1 MQTKTCKA
9 CRTVNEDF
17 AIVCRNCGARI
28 GDPPQPGATQGATE
42 GSTSNLAGGGAD
54 QGTQPRTPAPPPA
67 MPGSD
72 AGFGPPPPPGPMPP
86 AMEHPGVVPKKSS
99 TGLVI
104 GFIAA
109 IVVLGA
115 VAVFFLMGG
124 GSALP
129 DELAG
134 HPRSESE
141 IAKQLEEM
149 FQGFEVQGM
158 SLDVA
163 LYGESEPVAIMMLFR
178 GLPDIATNVPS
189 DVFFDGFAAGFAQ
202 QQGLGIDPAA
212 GVRASGN
219 GADFLCVDVPAEALT
234 AGGLGG
240 FGNLGGFGAAQNG
253 SFCVFKGDTIGMVML
268 FDGTGAAAAMPAVQ
282 AAYAEI
288 A

>member
-28 GDPPQPGATQGATE
+28 GDPPQPGQSETDGATL
-42 GSTSNLAGGGAD
+42 SAPPT
-54 QGTQPRTPAPPPA
+54 TPAQPPA
-67 MPGSD
+67 VGSD
-72 AGFGPPPPPGPMPP
+72 SGFGPPPPPGAMPP
-86 AMEHPGVVPKKSS
+86 VPTPTEHPGVVPRKSN

-104 GFIAA
+104 GFVAA
-109 IVVLGA
+109 LAVV
-115 VAVFFLMGG
+115 VAVGIYFLTSG
-124 GSALP
+124 GSSLP

-141 IAKQLEEM
+141 IATQIEEM
-149 FQGFEVQGM
+149 FQSFEVQGM
-158 SLDVA
+158 SFDVA
-163 LYGESEPVAIMMLFR
+163 LYGEGEPVAIMMLFK

-189 DVFFDGFAAGFAQ
+189 DAFFDGFATGFAQ
-202 QQGLGIDPAA
+202 QQGLGIDPGA

-219 GADFLCVDVPAEALT
+219 GADFLCVDVPAEALA

-240 FGNLGGFGAAQNG
+240 FGNLGGFGSAQSG

-282 AAYAEI
+282 EAYAQI